1 MKVVTTLMQVTG
13 IVLVVLGFVFL
24 SPLSD
29 LLPVDIIPHLL
40 NPFGSAP
47 GTVYY
52 RIVPVEHS
60 IWVETILIV
69 VGAVLFALSR
79 YLKRHQKV

>member
-1 MKVVTTLMQVTG
+1 MQVTG
-13 IVLVVLGFVFL
+13 VVLVVLGFVFL

-29 LLPVDIIPHLL
+29 LLPVDIISHLFNL
-40 NPFGSAP
+40 FGSAS

-60 IWVETILIV
+60 LWMEIILIV
-69 VGAVLFALSR
+69 VGAVLLAFSR
-79 YLKRHQKV
+79 YLKRRQKV

>member
-1 MKVVTTLMQVTG
+1 MKVVATLMQVTG
-13 IVLVVLGFVFL
+13 IFLVVLGFAFL

-29 LLPVDIIPHLL
+29 LLPVDIIPHPL
-40 NPFGSAP
+40 NPFESAP

-52 RIVPVEHS
+52 RIVPGEHS
-60 IWVETILIV
+60 LWVESILIV

-79 YLKRHQKV
+79 YLKRRQKG